1 MVIKK
6 PLGLMIGWLMVVT
19 VWLLSLMP
27 LSVPMDSVQ
36 GGDKLG
42 HLLAYFGMSYWF
54 LHLAYNRWLV
64 VCLFIMMGF
73 CIEVLQGMSGYRFFE
88 WADLLA
94 NTVGVL
100 IACAIFL
107 LAGLRL
113 KFLLVK

>member
-1 MVIKK
+1 MVVNKYF
-6 PLGLMIGWLMVVT
+6 GLMIGWLMVVT

-42 HLLAYFGMSYWF
+42 HLLAYFSMTFWF

-64 VCLFIMMGF
+64 VSLFIIMGLV
-73 CIEVLQGMSGYRFFE
+73 IEILQSLTGYRYFE
-88 WADLLA
+88 WMDLLA

-100 IACAIFL
+100 IACAVFL
-107 LAGLRL
+107 LTGLRL
-113 KFLLVK
+113 KFLPIK